1 MKKKIFILLILV
13 LLTGCKAKYNLQIN
27 FGGNYIETG
36 TVSFN
41 STLLGKGGYSSKYL
55 EFLSQAGKD
64 YNFSW
69 ITKKLPFNN
78 GNYFGYDF
86 YQRYPN
92 ASRYSN
98 QSPALKAIFNS
109 LSIEEEDNYVKLH
122 TRGFNATSSYHK
134 PSGDFPTTVEG
145 IEINVALPYKVVK
158 HNATSVDAN
167 TNTYTW
173 TFNSSTP
180 DTKGIILEYR
190 SNELY
195 TKNPAYL
202 FKFVSPY
209 IYITAILIIVILFV
223 ASSIKTRARFRNRI

>member
-1 MKKKIFILLILV
+1 MKKKIFILLALV

-36 TVSFN
+36 SISFN
-41 STLLGKGGYSSKYL
+41 STLLGKGGYSTKYL
-55 EFLSQAGKD
+55 EFLSQAGKN

-92 ASRYSN
+92 SSKYSN
-98 QSPALKAIFNS
+98 QSPALNAIFNG
-109 LSIEEEDNYVKLH
+109 LSVDEEDHYVKLN
-122 TRGFNATSSYHK
+122 TRGYNETANYHK

-145 IEINVALPYKVVK
+145 VEINLSLPYKVVK
-158 HNATSVDAN
+158 HNASSVDTE

-173 TFNSSTP
+173 NFNSSTP
-180 DTKGIILEYR
+180 GTKVINLEYR

-195 TKNPAYL
+195 TYNPAYL
-202 FKFVSPY
+202 LKFVSPY
-209 IYITAILIIVILFV
+209 VYITIILVIVAIFVI
-223 ASSIKTRARFRNRI
+223 SSIRTRAKFRNRI